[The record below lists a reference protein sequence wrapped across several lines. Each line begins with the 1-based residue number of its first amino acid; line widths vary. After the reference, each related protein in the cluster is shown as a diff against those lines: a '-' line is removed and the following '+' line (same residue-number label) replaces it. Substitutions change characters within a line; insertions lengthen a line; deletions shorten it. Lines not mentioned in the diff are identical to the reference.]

1 MKENGFVRVGALVN
15 KLYLGNVIENA
26 KEISKEIK
34 KAYKSGIS
42 ILVSPELSLTGY
54 TCGDMFL
61 QDKLISDSLE
71 GLKYLLDQ
79 TKRLN
84 IISIIGM
91 PILVNNQ
98 LYNCGVV
105 ISKGKILGI
114 VPKTYIPNYKE
125 FYEMA
130 KERIDKAKYQDK
142 LNNESYNSTASYNEY
157 YITCLP
163 WTDFISMTHPIPED
177 KSSQTVPRVCW
188 GKYIENNGK
197 YEISLNITVSHVF
210 VDGYHLSKVF
220 NNVQEL
226 LNDTTNVLK

>member
-15 KLYLGNVIENA
+15 KLYVGNVIENV

-98 LYNCGVV
+98 LYN
-105 ISKGKILGI
+105 LA
-114 VPKTYIPNYKE
+114 
-125 FYEMA
+125 FYT
-130 KERIDKAKYQDK
+130 KKY
-142 LNNESYNSTASYNEY
+142 L
-157 YITCLP
+157 
-163 WTDFISMTHPIPED
+163 
-177 KSSQTVPRVCW
+177 
-188 GKYIENNGK
+188 
-197 YEISLNITVSHVF
+197 
-210 VDGYHLSKVF
+210 
-220 NNVQEL
+220 
-226 LNDTTNVLK
+226 